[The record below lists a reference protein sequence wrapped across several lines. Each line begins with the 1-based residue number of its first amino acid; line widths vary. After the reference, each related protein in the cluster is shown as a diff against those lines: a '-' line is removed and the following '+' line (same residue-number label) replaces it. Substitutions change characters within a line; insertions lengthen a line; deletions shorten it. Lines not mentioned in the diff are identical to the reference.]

1 MSDSG
6 RTRMLADIER
16 ETALTVSYTG
26 VGRIDPEVLAV
37 MAEIPREE
45 FVLPELRA
53 YAYDNRPLPID
64 HEQTISQ
71 PYIVALMTHLLR
83 PRPGH
88 RLLEIGTGSGYQS
101 AILSR
106 LADKVYSID
115 RIPELAAEARRTF
128 DRLGYTNIENIAGNG
143 YQGWP
148 EHAPY
153 DGIVVTAA
161 ASHIPP
167 ALIEQLAPGGRLV
180 IPVGPPFGHQELMM
194 IEKDA
199 AGELDTSDIL
209 PVAFVPMQDDAP
221 PRDA

>member
-1 MSDSG
+1 
-6 RTRMLADIER
+6 MLQDIER

-26 VGRIDPEVLAV
+26 VGRIDPGVLAAL
-37 MAEIPREE
+37 AEIPREE
-45 FVLPELRA
+45 FVPPELRA
-53 YAYDNRPLPID
+53 FAYDNRPLPID
-64 HEQTISQ
+64 HDQTISQ

-83 PRPGH
+83 PKPQH

-101 AILSR
+101 AVLSR

-115 RIPELAAEARRTF
+115 RIPELAAAARLTF
-128 DRLGYTNIENIAGNG
+128 ERLGYTNIENVTGNG
-143 YQGWP
+143 YLGWP

-167 ALIEQLAPGGRLV
+167 ALIEQLTPGGRLI

-194 IEKDA
+194 IEKSQS
-199 AGELDTSDIL
+199 GELDSSDIL
-209 PVAFVPMQDDAP
+209 PVAFVPMHDDAP
-221 PRDA
+221 QTDE

>member
-1 MSDSG
+1 MSDG
-6 RTRMLADIER
+6 RTRMLEDIER
-16 ETALTVSYTG
+16 DAALTVSYTE
-26 VGRIDPEVLAV
+26 ILAA

-45 FVLPELRA
+45 FVPPELRA
-53 YAYDNRPLPID
+53 FAYDNRPLPID
-64 HEQTISQ
+64 HDQTISQ

-88 RLLEIGTGSGYQS
+88 RLLEVGTGSGYQS

-115 RIPELAAEARRTF
+115 RIPELAAEARRKF
-128 DRLGYTNIENIAGNG
+128 ARMGYTNIENAVGNG
-143 YQGWP
+143 YRGWP